1 MFAPLFFI
9 TFMVIC
15 TFVMLNL
22 FIFVILSEFSKYS
35 TQEENPTQVFKDH
48 LADFRKIWSSLTR
61 PSKGVK
67 LPSKQLIDFFKML
80 EKPLGMGL
88 ECRREL
94 VAREIMK
101 MNLTGLY
108 NLYFSFNSF

>member
-1 MFAPLFFI
+1 
-9 TFMVIC
+9 MVIC

-22 FIFVILSEFSKYS
+22 FIFVILSEFGKYS
-35 TQEENPTQVFKDH
+35 TQEENPTQVFKDN

-61 PSKGVK
+61 PSKGTK

-80 EKPLGMGL
+80 EKPLGLGL

-101 MNLTGLY
+101 MNLTG
-108 NLYFSFNSF
+108 